1 MQQLIPLTEFDKT
14 PRADGLPFEST
25 DSARW
30 CHRHAHERGLSKA
43 FVRIGRR
50 VYIDPAKFHELARAR
65 AA

>member
-1 MQQLIPLTEFDKT
+1 MQRLIPLTD
-14 PRADGLPFEST
+14 PAQMQAAGLPFPST

-30 CHRHAHERGLSKA
+30 CHRHADERGVAEA

-50 VYIDPAKFHELARAR
+50 VYIDPAKFHELVRGQ